1 MARNDQ
7 QLAVGVSRVAMV
19 EVKPARTTEQIEQV
33 RELFREYQTS
43 LGIDLDFQG
52 FAEEVVGL
60 PGSYAPPSGRLL
72 LLVVD
77 EIQRG
82 CVALQQITS
91 ETCEMKRLYVQPGQR
106 GTGLGR
112 LLVACV
118 LDEARSIG
126 YRRICL
132 DTLPSMTRAQAM
144 YLALGFEEVQPYR
157 HNPVPGTR
165 YMARSL

>member
-1 MARNDQ
+1 
-7 QLAVGVSRVAMV
+7 MV
-19 EVKPARTTEQIEQV
+19 EVKQAYTTEQIEQV
-33 RELFREYQTS
+33 RELFCEYQTS
-43 LGIDLDFQG
+43 LEVDLDFQG
-52 FAEEVVGL
+52 FTEEVAGL

-72 LLVVD
+72 LAAVD
-77 EIQRG
+77 GIPCG
-82 CVALQQITS
+82 CVALQKITS

-112 LLVACV
+112 LLVARV

-126 YRRICL
+126 YRGICL

-144 YLALGFEEVQPYR
+144 YRALGFEEVQPYR

>member
-1 MARNDQ
+1 
-7 QLAVGVSRVAMV
+7 MV
-19 EVKPARTTEQIEQV
+19 EVKPPRTTEQIEQV

-52 FAEEVVGL
+52 FTEEVAGL
-60 PGSYAPPSGRLL
+60 PGSYAAPSGCIL

-77 EIQRG
+77 GIPRG
-82 CVALQQITS
+82 CVALQAITS

-112 LLVACV
+112 LLVVRV

-132 DTLPSMTRAQAM
+132 DTLPSMTQAQAM
-144 YLALGFEEVQPYR
+144 YRALGFEEIPPYR
-157 HNPVPGTR
+157 HNPVSGTR
-165 YMARSL
+165 YMALSL

>member
-1 MARNDQ
+1 
-7 QLAVGVSRVAMV
+7 MV
-19 EVKPARTTEQIEQV
+19 EVIQADTAEQIVQV
-33 RELFREYQTS
+33 RELFCEYQAS

-52 FAEEVVGL
+52 FTEEVAGL

-72 LLVVD
+72 LLAVNGKP
-77 EIQRG
+77 RG
-82 CVALQQITS
+82 CVALQEITS

-112 LLVACV
+112 LLVARV
-118 LDEARSIG
+118 LEEARSIG

-144 YLALGFEEVQPYR
+144 YRALGFEEVQPYR

>member
-1 MARNDQ
+1 
-7 QLAVGVSRVAMV
+7 
-19 EVKPARTTEQIEQV
+19 
-33 RELFREYQTS
+33 
-43 LGIDLDFQG
+43 
-52 FAEEVVGL
+52 
-60 PGSYAPPSGRLL
+60 
-72 LLVVD
+72 
-77 EIQRG
+77 
-82 CVALQQITS
+82 
-91 ETCEMKRLYVQPGQR
+91 MKRLYVQPGQR

-112 LLVACV
+112 LLVARL

-157 HNPVPGTR
+157 HNPVPRTR